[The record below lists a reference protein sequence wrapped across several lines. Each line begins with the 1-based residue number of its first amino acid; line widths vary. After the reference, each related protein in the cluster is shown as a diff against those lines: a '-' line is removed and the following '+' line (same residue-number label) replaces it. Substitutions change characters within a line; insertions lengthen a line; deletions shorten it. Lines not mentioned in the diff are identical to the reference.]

1 MNTSKKYITYSDLT
15 EDTLKSKHL
24 LDLLEFEK
32 SQKESLRLFKESQA
46 RTLKSVQELKE
57 KKSLLKDINTLIFNN
72 IENLTINDLKEILDT
87 VVEYTDKNSFEVSKE
102 GVDWEEVGG
111 IFIVAKTYNHRY
123 TIKTLASDRFI
134 IFIDDIIDT
143 KVEKQSL
150 KEAKKFCHIHYQE
163 SINKPTLEDSGW
175 TSLNDRIFSVDTS
188 KHVYTIEKIN
198 TFTFQIYVSN
208 KTLPVKCASTLK
220 AAKDWCEI
228 HWQSY

>member
-87 VVEYTDKNSFEVSKE
+87 VVEYTDKISFVVSKE

-150 KEAKKFCHIHYQE
+150 KEAKKFC
-163 SINKPTLEDSGW
+163 
-175 TSLNDRIFSVDTS
+175 
-188 KHVYTIEKIN
+188 
-198 TFTFQIYVSN
+198 VSR
-208 KTLPVKCASTLK
+208 
-220 AAKDWCEI
+220 
-228 HWQSY
+228 Y